1 MREISKKAEKQPCVI
16 CHKKSYYISQH
27 GLCKD
32 CLMEK
37 VKLARCEI
45 KSKSGP
51 IYEKW
56 KEKLINSLE
65 RG

>member
-1 MREISKKAEKQPCVI
+1 MKEIKKKAERMPCKI

-27 GLCKD
+27 GLCKN
-32 CLMEK
+32 CMMEK
-37 VKLARCEI
+37 IKLARCEI

-65 RG
+65 KL